1 MLLQLLLPRMCVL
14 LVSQMTIFDYIL
26 DLILRYRKS
35 PIIPVIFSRPSQL
48 ILHSLRLPPSSTQA
62 IQQGSQLHNCFFT
75 INSDCSV
82 HAYIRDFLLRGSR
95 DKTLLKGETEVEI
108 GIVSGWASLCFTE
121 ICWEVKEKGDSVFG
135 VWEESVIPTGTQRMI
150 WVIDR
155 RHCFATT
162 YE

>member
-1 MLLQLLLPRMCVL
+1 MLLQLLLPMMCVL

-150 WVIDR
+150 
-155 RHCFATT
+155 
-162 YE
+162 